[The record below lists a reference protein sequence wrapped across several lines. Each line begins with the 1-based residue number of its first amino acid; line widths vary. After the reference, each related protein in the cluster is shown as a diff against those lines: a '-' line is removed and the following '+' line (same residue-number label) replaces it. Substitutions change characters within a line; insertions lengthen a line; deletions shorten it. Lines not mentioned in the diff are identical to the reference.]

1 MLDLVA
7 SPNTIH
13 FVVDRE
19 RSWKQTI
26 SLNSS
31 QPVEKRTMKKKKKA
45 TQQTAWNIN
54 KWGMLVRS
62 RSRKADPR
70 ERQTESNL
78 MILPSHLPT
87 TTI

>member
-31 QPVEKRTMKKKKKA
+31 QPVEKRTMKKKKGNS
-45 TQQTAWNIN
+45 TNCMEYQQMGDVGEI
-54 KWGMLVRS
+54 
-62 RSRKADPR
+62 
-70 ERQTESNL
+70 
-78 MILPSHLPT
+78 
-87 TTI
+87 

>member
-7 SPNTIH
+7 PPNTIH

-31 QPVEKRTMKKKKKA
+31 QPVEKRTMKKKKR
-45 TQQTAWNIN
+45 QLN
-54 KWGMLVRS
+54 KLHGISTNGDVG
-62 RSRKADPR
+62 
-70 ERQTESNL
+70 E
-78 MILPSHLPT
+78 I
-87 TTI
+87 

>member
-13 FVVDRE
+13 FVVDQE
-19 RSWKQTI
+19 IVETTI

-31 QPVEKRTMKKKKKA
+31 QPVEKRTVKKKA
-45 TQQTAWNIN
+45 TQQTAWNNN

-62 RSRKADPR
+62 RSRKADP
-70 ERQTESNL
+70 
-78 MILPSHLPT
+78 
-87 TTI
+87 